1 MTNKTR
7 LNLLGIP
14 VTSCFEP
21 LKADSRDRTDSGREA
36 LVVNFWLLFSA
47 SDLCRMNLPRTFETT
62 VTKCLMDGREKGKR
76 GKYK

>member
-1 MTNKTR
+1 MTNKTKR
-7 LNLLGIP
+7 NLLGIP

-21 LKADSRDRTDSGREA
+21 LTDSRDRTDIGREA

-47 SDLCRMNLPRTFETT
+47 SDLCHMNLPRTFETS
-62 VTKCLMDGREKGKR
+62 VTKCLINGREKGKR

>member
-1 MTNKTR
+1 MTNKTK

-14 VTSCFEP
+14 VTSYFEP
-21 LKADSRDRTDSGREA
+21 LKADSRDRTDIGREA

-47 SDLCRMNLPRTFETT
+47 SDLCHMNLPRTFETS
-62 VTKCLMDGREKGKR
+62 VTKCLINGREKGKR